1 MPHGGKGTGY
11 DQICHG
17 SEVNGGTGKL
27 PVARDRPCVGGGSNR
42 SNEKCASENRLARG
56 CSYDEQAGENK
67 IAIRFHFEEGGWSGP
82 FRERNSV
89 SESGASRREC
99 RPGRQGHERGG
110 ESVGHALTDRH
121 HGISVTQL

>member
-11 DQICHG
+11 DQVCHR
-17 SEVNGGTGKL
+17 SEVNGSAGKF

-67 IAIRFHFEEGGWSGP
+67 IAVRFHLEEGGWSGP
-82 FRERNSV
+82 FWKRNSV
-89 SESGASRREC
+89 SESGASWREC
-99 RPGRQGHERGG
+99 RPGRHCLLYTSRC
-110 ESVGHALTDRH
+110 V
-121 HGISVTQL
+121 